1 MIQLFKNQYILYF
14 EDGADD
20 ERDDDHDKANPL
32 QHKNGAAV
40 GCPPIRPIYIPNRPN
55 HFDRVFPNSGISLP
69 QVYMVSCP
77 MKSKK
82 VYNQNVV
89 LVWNVIMQSN
99 NYQSQNVSQQ
109 LYSKKGNNTYILN
122 IPTILEWNANKAI
135 FTHRSLH
142 ANSVVDMV
150 LVLYL
155 MEIKG
160 RKSAQKWQAYQFLGG
175 SPSMRRKFYT
185 YIILPIPIVGYL
197 YVISQYIRDIRD
209 L

>member
-1 MIQLFKNQYILYF
+1 MMREMTTMTKQIPRNI
-14 EDGADD
+14 
-20 ERDDDHDKANPL
+20 
-32 QHKNGAAV
+32 KNGAAV

-77 MKSKK
+77 KKSEK

-99 NYQSQNVSQQ
+99 NYQSQNVSQW

-122 IPTILEWNANKAI
+122 IPMILEWNANKAI

-160 RKSAQKWQAYQFLGG
+160 RKSTQKWQACQFLGG
-175 SPSMRRKFYT
+175 SRVDGESS
-185 YIILPIPIVGYL
+185 IHI
-197 YVISQYIRDIRD
+197 
-209 L
+209 